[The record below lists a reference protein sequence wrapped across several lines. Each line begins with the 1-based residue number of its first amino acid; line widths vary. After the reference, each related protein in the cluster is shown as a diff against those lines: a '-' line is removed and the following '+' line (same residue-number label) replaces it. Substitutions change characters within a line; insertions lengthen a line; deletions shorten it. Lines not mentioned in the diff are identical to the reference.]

1 MRCVVVKIH
10 PIKNANL
17 VFQPQL
23 TRRTRTLTPD
33 QIVKSAHLP
42 TTRPPQVAHLKLN
55 GLVEGAPFLHETV
68 SQVPVPIPAGE
79 LARKKLV
86 YHHHQPKSKLGHQL
100 PIVLG
105 ALFSYS
111 TLSRVPVP
119 ILAGELARRKPM
131 YHRRQSKSKLNHQP
145 LSLQNLGRRLP
156 THITEH
162 IPLRHWSQ

>member
-55 GLVEGAPFLHETV
+55 GLVEGAPFLQETV

-86 YHHHQPKSKLGHQL
+86 YHHHRPKSKPSFGDM
-100 PIVLG
+100 
-105 ALFSYS
+105 
-111 TLSRVPVP
+111 R
-119 ILAGELARRKPM
+119 
-131 YHRRQSKSKLNHQP
+131 
-145 LSLQNLGRRLP
+145 
-156 THITEH
+156 
-162 IPLRHWSQ
+162 